1 MRTNTE
7 GLLNKFPTVAT
18 CLCGEARVHSD
29 DLMSSTLSLHFKN
42 VEKRAPTGVHDAF
55 CEMMVLGH
63 VIDLKVFHGNMVI
76 ALCVLPGD
84 LILEV
89 PALSLDLEIGLRRA
103 LSSFASAMTA
113 FLTTSNRPLLASQGF
128 LRGTIKTRV
137 LHGISRA
144 IGQERFQTHVNA
156 DIRMFTSGWFVF
168 DAWLHLAYDQGIPMS
183 IGSQDQMHRFES
195 TL

>member
-29 DLMSSTLSLHFKN
+29 HLMSSVSSFGFKN

-89 PALSLDLEIGLRRA
+89 PALSLDLEMGLRRA